1 MNFDAV
7 SHWET
12 ARVRKKLVRAT
23 LTSVLSLQKEGE
35 DVFQRNLER
44 ERSAR
49 KMTDRERTASQA
61 YLEVA
66 AAHGVEYVFGLPGT
80 SGQEFIGTIADQEK
94 IRFILALHETCVVS
108 MADGYARV
116 SGKPS
121 LAQLST
127 LPGTANAVGALYDAY
142 RDRSPVVLTSTNVD
156 TRIVGRDSH
165 TEGKDLVELT
175 KQFTKWSC
183 EVHRADRIPEILNR
197 AFKVAA
203 TPPTGPVYLS
213 LPSNLLGEP
222 INIQNPDAERSRVV
236 PRMPGDPEALTEA
249 AGMLAEAKR
258 PLIVAGSGIAKTGA
272 IKELVELAEIVAA
285 PVVMEPRYSFLSF
298 PTTHP
303 YSFQIAERQPTFD
316 LPVWGEPDLI
326 LAIGCRLIRE
336 YRYLPEPVIK
346 PETRCIHIEED
357 PWEIGKVFPVDLG
370 IVADAK
376 SALRSLLDVL
386 PAKVDGNHK
395 AERIERLKKA
405 KETVK
410 AELEK
415 RIQNGWDATP
425 INAARLVRTMDKLLE
440 PDALIVNE
448 SPTSKDIL
456 MSNFQFTPGRSYF
469 SNSSA
474 GHLGWGL
481 GAAIGAKLA
490 SPGRRVV
497 ACLGDGSCMFGIQGL
512 WTMAKYRVPLV
523 VIVFN
528 NRAYMAV
535 KNQFRG
541 TDERIKIAAEMG
553 AELVGPELNFARI
566 ADSFGIFGQRVEE
579 PGQIEAALKR
589 ALDQSG
595 PALVD
600 VVISQNTR
608 KD

>member
-1 MNFDAV
+1 MA
-7 SHWET
+7 
-12 ARVRKKLVRAT
+12 
-23 LTSVLSLQKEGE
+23 
-35 DVFQRNLER
+35 
-44 ERSAR
+44 
-49 KMTDRERTASQA
+49 DRERTASQA

-94 IRFILALHETCVVS
+94 IRFILALHETCVVA

-116 SGKPS
+116 TGRPS

-142 RDRSPVVLTSTNVD
+142 RDRSPVVVTSTNVD

-175 KQFTKWSC
+175 KQFTKWSS

-222 INIQNPDAERSRVV
+222 VNVRNPDAQRSRVV
-236 PRMPGDPEALTEA
+236 PRMAADPEALKEA
-249 AGMLAEAKR
+249 ARLLAEARR
-258 PLIVAGSGIAKTGA
+258 PLIIAGSGIAKAGA
-272 IKELVELAEIVAA
+272 IEDLIKLADMVAA

-357 PWEIGKVFPVDLG
+357 PWEIGKVFSVDLG
-370 IVADAK
+370 IIADAK
-376 SALRSLLDVL
+376 SALGSL
-386 PAKVDGNHK
+386 VDAFALFAEKSNGNRK
-395 AERIERLKKA
+395 TERIECLKKA
-405 KETVK
+405 KETTT
-410 AELEK
+410 AELEQ
-415 RIQNGWDATP
+415 RIQNGWDTTP
-425 INAARLVRTMDKLLE
+425 INAARLVRTMDRLLE
-440 PDALIVNE
+440 QDVLIVNE

-456 MSNFQFTPGRSYF
+456 MSNLQFTQNRSYF

-490 SPGRRVV
+490 SPNRRVV

-512 WTMAKYRVPLV
+512 WTLAKYRVPLV

-541 TDERIKIAAEMG
+541 PEERIKIAAELG

-579 PGQIEAALKR
+579 PEQIEPTLRR
-589 ALDQSG
+589 ALEQSG

>member
-1 MNFDAV
+1 MAELNEK
-7 SHWET
+7 S
-12 ARVRKKLVRAT
+12 K
-23 LTSVLSLQKEGE
+23 
-35 DVFQRNLER
+35 
-44 ERSAR
+44 
-49 KMTDRERTASQA
+49 TASQA

-66 AAHGVEYVFGLPGT
+66 ASHGTEYVFGLPGT

-94 IRFILALHETCVVS
+94 VRFVLALHETCVVS

-116 SGKPS
+116 SGKPT

-127 LPGTANAVGALYDAY
+127 LPGTANSIGALYDAY

-156 TRIVGRDSH
+156 TRIAGRDAH
-165 TEGKDLVELT
+165 TEGKDLLELT

-183 EVHRADRIPEILNR
+183 EVHRAERVPEILNR

-203 TPPTGPVYLS
+203 APPSGPVYLS
-213 LPSNLLGEP
+213 LPSDLLGQP
-222 INIQNPDAERSRVV
+222 IDAAVPDAGRSRVV
-236 PRMPGDPEALTEA
+236 PRMAADPEALRDA
-249 AGMLAEAKR
+249 AALLAAAKR
-258 PLIVAGSGIAKTGA
+258 PVIVAGSGVARAGA
-272 IKELVELAEIVAA
+272 VEELIKLAESVAA

-303 YSFQIAERQPTFD
+303 YSFQIAERQPDFN
-316 LPVWGEPDLI
+316 LPGWGEPDLI
-326 LAIGCRLIRE
+326 FAIGCRLIRE
-336 YRYLPEPVIK
+336 YRYLAEPVIK
-346 PETRCIHIEED
+346 PETRCVHIEED
-357 PWEIGKVFPVDLG
+357 PWEIGKVFPVDVG

-376 SALRSLLDVL
+376 SALRELLKLL
-386 PAKVDGNHK
+386 PEQGGDGR
-395 AERIERLKKA
+395 AERIECLKKA
-405 KETVK
+405 KAGVA

-415 RIQNGWDATP
+415 RAQSGWDAKP
-425 INAARLVRTMDKLLE
+425 INAARLARAMDRLLGQ
-440 PDALIVNE
+440 DVLIVNE

-456 MSNFQFTPGRSYF
+456 MANFSFSPGRDYF

-481 GAAIGAKLA
+481 GAAIGATLA
-490 SPGRRVV
+490 APKRRVV

-512 WTMAKYRVPLV
+512 WTLAKYRIPLL

-541 TDERIKIAAEMG
+541 PEERVRIAAELG
-553 AELVGPELNFARI
+553 AELTGPELNFARL

-579 PGQIEAALKR
+579 PDQIETALKR
-589 ALDQSG
+589 ALEQSG

-600 VVISQNTR
+600 VVISQNPR

>member
-1 MNFDAV
+1 
-7 SHWET
+7 
-12 ARVRKKLVRAT
+12 
-23 LTSVLSLQKEGE
+23 
-35 DVFQRNLER
+35 
-44 ERSAR
+44 
-49 KMTDRERTASQA
+49 MTNVARTASQA

-66 AAHGVEYVFGLPGT
+66 AAHGVDYVFGLPGT

-94 IRFILALHETCVVS
+94 VRFILALHETCVVS

-116 SGKPS
+116 TGRPS

-127 LPGTANAVGALYDAY
+127 LPGTANSVGALYDAY

-197 AFKVAA
+197 AFKVAS

-213 LPSNLLGEP
+213 LPSNLLGES
-222 INIQNPDAERSRVV
+222 ISVKSPDVERSRVV
-236 PRMPGDPEALTEA
+236 PLMAGDPDALKDA
-249 AGMLAEAKR
+249 AKFLAEAKR
-258 PLIVAGSGIAKTGA
+258 PLIVAGSGVAKAGA
-272 IKELVELAEIVAA
+272 IEELITLAEMVAA

-303 YSFQIAERQPTFD
+303 YSFQIAERQPTFN

-336 YRYLPEPVIK
+336 YRYLPESVIK
-346 PETRCIHIEED
+346 TETRCVHIEED

-370 IVADAK
+370 IVADPK
-376 SALRSLLDVL
+376 SALRALVEFFPMFSERSNDSRRT
-386 PAKVDGNHK
+386 
-395 AERIERLKKA
+395 ERIQCLQKA
-405 KETVK
+405 KGQTK
-410 AELEK
+410 TELESK
-415 RIQNGWDATP
+415 IKADWDATP
-425 INAARLVRTMDKLLE
+425 INAARLMQTMDKLIDQ
-440 PDALIVNE
+440 DALIVNE

-456 MSNFQFTPGRSYF
+456 MANFQFTRARSYF

-481 GAAIGAKLA
+481 GAAIGATLA
-490 SPGRRVV
+490 SPKRRVV
-497 ACLGDGSCMFGIQGL
+497 ACLGDGSAMFGIQGL
-512 WTMAKYRVPLV
+512 WTLAKYRVPLV
-523 VIVFN
+523 AIVFN

-541 TDERIKIAAEMG
+541 PEERIRIAAEMG
-553 AELVGPELNFARI
+553 AELVGPEINFSRLAET
-566 ADSFGIFGQRVEE
+566 FGIFGQRVEQPEAIE
-579 PGQIEAALKR
+579 PALKR
-589 ALDQSG
+589 ALEQSG

-600 VVISQNTR
+600 VVIAQNTR

>member
-1 MNFDAV
+1 MAE
-7 SHWET
+7 ET
-12 ARVRKKLVRAT
+12 SSEK
-23 LTSVLSLQKEGE
+23 
-35 DVFQRNLER
+35 
-44 ERSAR
+44 
-49 KMTDRERTASQA
+49 TASQA

-80 SGQEFIGTIADQEK
+80 SGQEFIGAIADQEK

-108 MADGYARV
+108 MADGHARV
-116 SGKPS
+116 TGRPS

-127 LPGTANAVGALYDAY
+127 LPGTANSVGALYDAF
-142 RDRSPVVLTSTNVD
+142 RDRSPIVVTSTNVD

-175 KQFTKWSC
+175 KQFTKWST

-213 LPSNLLGEP
+213 LPSNLLGEA
-222 INIQNPDAERSRVV
+222 IGIKNPEAHRSRIV
-236 PRMPGDPEALTEA
+236 PRMAGDPEALQEA
-249 AGMLAEAKR
+249 ARLLVEAKR
-258 PLIVAGSGIAKTGA
+258 PLIVAGSGIAKAGA
-272 IKELVELAEIVAA
+272 AEELVKLAETVAC

-303 YSFQIAERQPTFD
+303 YSFQIAERQPAFN

-336 YRYLPEPVIK
+336 YRYIPEPVIK

-357 PWEIGKVFPVDLG
+357 PWEIGKVFPVDVG
-370 IVADAK
+370 IVADAR
-376 SALRSLLDVL
+376 SALRSLVESFPKFADSSNGQG
-386 PAKVDGNHK
+386 KT
-395 AERIERLKKA
+395 ERMESIRRA
-405 KETVK
+405 KEQVK
-410 AELEK
+410 AELENRVSQEWEAK
-415 RIQNGWDATP
+415 P
-425 INAARLVRTMDKLLE
+425 ISAARLARTMDKLLE
-440 PDALIVNE
+440 RNCLIVNE

-456 MSNFQFTPGRSYF
+456 MANFQFTPSRSYF

-481 GAAIGAKLA
+481 GAAIGATLA

-512 WTMAKYRVPLV
+512 WTLARYRVPLL

-541 TDERIKIAAEMG
+541 PAERVKIAAELG

-566 ADSFGIFGQRVEE
+566 ADSFGVFGQRVEE
-579 PGQIEAALKR
+579 PTEIEPALKR
-589 ALDQSG
+589 ALEQSG

-600 VVISQNTR
+600 VVIGQNTR